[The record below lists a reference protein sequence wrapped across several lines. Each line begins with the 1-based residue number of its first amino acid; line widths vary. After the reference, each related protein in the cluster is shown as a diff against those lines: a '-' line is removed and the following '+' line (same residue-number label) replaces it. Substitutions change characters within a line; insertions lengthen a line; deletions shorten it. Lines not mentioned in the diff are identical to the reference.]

1 MSREG
6 FRGAAVG
13 VSPDVFV
20 PIVMF
25 RTFNPTA
32 DSWNSRN
39 MWWLT
44 VMGRL
49 KPGVTRAQAEAEFGV
64 LWQQILSND
73 PDRRPVATWD
83 KQYNA
88 EQHGPGSSGQ
98 QRLFVSA
105 QRRHPGR

>member
-1 MSREG
+1 VR
-6 FRGAAVG
+6 RIG
-13 VSPDVFV
+13 VSADVFV
-20 PIVMF
+20 PIAML

-32 DSWNSRN
+32 DSWHSRS

-73 PDRRPVATWD
+73 PNRRPVATWD
-83 KQYNA
+83 KQYTLNITA
-88 EQHGPGSSGQ
+88 LVLAGSRGDSY
-98 QRLFVSA
+98 LCNET
-105 QRRHPGR
+105 